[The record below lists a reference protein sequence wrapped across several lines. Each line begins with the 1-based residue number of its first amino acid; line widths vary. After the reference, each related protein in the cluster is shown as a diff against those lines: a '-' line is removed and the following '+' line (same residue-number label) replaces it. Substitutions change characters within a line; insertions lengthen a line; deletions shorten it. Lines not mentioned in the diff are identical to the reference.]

1 MTEKNL
7 DMAHKE
13 LTWDRFVKLTQWSV
27 VLVVVTLIL
36 MAFFLV

>member
-13 LTWDRFVKLTQWSV
+13 QTWDRFLKLSQW
-27 VLVVVTLIL
+27 LVGLVAVTLIL